1 MKSPRPLRSRPGRRW
16 PAVAAVAAAA
26 LLTVWLRAQNKV
38 ESAPPPAPIRAAAE
52 RVVVPVTV
60 FSPGNVDTGT
70 LEKKDLRL
78 LVDGKEVSDFSL
90 MSDRAAPAAV
100 GILIDASSTSVGRQ
114 LPWVRKFLEGFFHH
128 TDQKDSIFIAAYGLH
143 WDVLAPPT
151 ADRTALLDCIFNMD
165 AGLMKN
171 AKTKWAGPP
180 DSIWQHVPFKRGF
193 PANKTAIALDSA
205 YYELAQLTPPRKAIV
220 LVSDGDENLSN
231 ITLDHIRFF
240 GSPIYTVY
248 AGGAGIGE
256 RTLFRRGSMINKI
269 SSESGGAI
277 VQVRSDADATAKGRS
292 IADLVRNQHVISFVP
307 PDSIKRSGTHSIRV
321 ESKVKGQLLTYR
333 RSFRFTRD

>member
-1 MKSPRPLRSRPGRRW
+1 MGRRW
-16 PAVAAVAAAA
+16 PAVVAAFAA
-26 LLTVWLRAQNKV
+26 ACLTVWLPAQDKV
-38 ESAPPPAPIRAAAE
+38 EPTPSPAPIRAAAE

-60 FSPGNVDTGT
+60 FSPGSAETGI
-70 LEKKDLRL
+70 LEKKDLHL
-78 LVDGKEVSDFSL
+78 LVDGKEVTDFSL
-90 MSDRAAPAAV
+90 MSDREAPAAV
-100 GILIDASSTSVGRQ
+100 GILVDASSTSVSRQ
-114 LPWVRKFLEGFFHH
+114 LPWIRKFLEGFFHR
-128 TDQKDSIFIAAYGLH
+128 TDKNDTIFIAAYGLH
-143 WDVLAPPT
+143 WDILVAPT
-151 ADRTALLDCIFNMD
+151 ADRAVLLDCIFNMD

-180 DSIWQHVPFKRGF
+180 DSVWQHVPFKRGF

-205 YYELAQLTPPRKAIV
+205 YYELARLTPPRKAIV

-256 RTLFRRGSMINKI
+256 RTLFRRGSMISKI

-277 VQVRSDADATAKGRS
+277 VQVQSDADATAKGRG
-292 IADLVRNQHVISFVP
+292 IADRVRNQYVISFVP
-307 PDSIKRSGTHSIRV
+307 PDSIKRSGTHKIRV
-321 ESKVKGQLLTYR
+321 ESNAKGQLLTYR